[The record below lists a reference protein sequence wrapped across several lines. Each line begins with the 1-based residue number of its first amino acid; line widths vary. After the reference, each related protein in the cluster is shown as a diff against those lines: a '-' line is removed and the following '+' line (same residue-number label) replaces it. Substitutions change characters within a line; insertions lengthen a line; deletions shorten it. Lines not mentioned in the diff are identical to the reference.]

1 MKRILMVDDVATNL
15 RCATEILKDNYEITA
30 VKSGKKALELLE
42 NMIPDLMLLDV
53 NMPEMS
59 GFELFER
66 IRKIPE
72 LSHIPTVFLTAET
85 DKDVEEHGR
94 QMGAADFIRKPFE
107 PDELIHRI
115 DIVFQ
120 DSLKKPVKVV
130 QKISTAA
137 SLLDKNMKK
146 LEAWADSGETE
157 GYLVLLNLEGFD
169 RIDTV
174 LGSFAREEV
183 FLKIEDVLREIPES
197 DMCFCYV
204 RDSVFGTY
212 FDGNYSMDF
221 MKSTVKRMIAELEF
235 EINESLSEDLDIKI
249 TVSAGIASKPED
261 GRDYE
266 TLFRH
271 ADKALYFVREIGK
284 RRFHFY
290 SMKPEETHE
299 GMEDRESINLLQLKH
314 QLESR
319 SMDCADSQKSLQM
332 AYHVISRYWERE
344 GVPIQIVFF
353 GIEGEGAREQ
363 TMDILSEV
371 ISESLRKGDAAV
383 KCGKYQY
390 IAVLINASAENGEMV
405 ARRIKKNFEQKTDCT
420 ENTLVFEMKSME

>member
-59 GFELFER
+59 GLELFER

-107 PDELIHRI
+107 PDELIRRI
-115 DIVFQ
+115 DKVFQ

-271 ADKALYFVREIGK
+271 AD
-284 RRFHFY
+284 
-290 SMKPEETHE
+290 
-299 GMEDRESINLLQLKH
+299 
-314 QLESR
+314 
-319 SMDCADSQKSLQM
+319 
-332 AYHVISRYWERE
+332 
-344 GVPIQIVFF
+344 
-353 GIEGEGAREQ
+353 
-363 TMDILSEV
+363 
-371 ISESLRKGDAAV
+371 
-383 KCGKYQY
+383 
-390 IAVLINASAENGEMV
+390 
-405 ARRIKKNFEQKTDCT
+405 
-420 ENTLVFEMKSME
+420 